1 MRGPMPRACRRGKL
15 YPIFTLFRSKMV
27 RRGPSLASMGSVGM
41 IVGIAAMMF
50 VWLFGWGADYFH
62 WSDPSGKIQL
72 CLFASFVLGIVCGY
86 KTKQ

>member
-1 MRGPMPRACRRGKL
+1 MSKL
-15 YPIFTLFRSKMV
+15 YPIFTLLWSNIARRSRLTGAV
-27 RRGPSLASMGSVGM
+27 RSERM

-50 VWLFGWGADYFH
+50 VWLFGWGQEYFN

-72 CLFASFVLGIVCGY
+72 ALFASFVLGIVCGS

>member
-1 MRGPMPRACRRGKL
+1 MGKL
-15 YPIFTLFRSKMV
+15 YRIFTLCCGNLARRSVPAGLVRSWGMV
-27 RRGPSLASMGSVGM
+27 
-41 IVGIAAMMF
+41 VGIAAMMF

-62 WSDPSGKIQL
+62 WSDPTGKIQL

>member
-1 MRGPMPRACRRGKL
+1 MGKL
-15 YPIFTLFRSKMV
+15 YPIFTLLALNLTRRSRPSGVV
-27 RRGPSLASMGSVGM
+27 RSERM

-50 VWLFGWGADYFH
+50 VWLFGWGQEYFH
-62 WSDPSGKIQL
+62 WSDPSGKIQV

>member
-1 MRGPMPRACRRGKL
+1 
-15 YPIFTLFRSKMV
+15 
-27 RRGPSLASMGSVGM
+27 M

-50 VWLFGWGADYFH
+50 VWLFGWGAEYFS

>member
-1 MRGPMPRACRRGKL
+1 MGKL
-15 YPIFTLFRSKMV
+15 YPIFTSPDPLWDAAALGNGGV
-27 RRGPSLASMGSVGM
+27 RGARM

-50 VWLFGWGADYFH
+50 VWLFGWGQEYFH
-62 WSDPSGKIQL
+62 WADPSGDVQL

>member
-1 MRGPMPRACRRGKL
+1 MGKL
-15 YPIFTLFRSKMV
+15 YRIFTFLGPNV
-27 RRGPSLASMGSVGM
+27 ARRGRRTGNVRSEEMV
-41 IVGIAAMMF
+41 VGIAAMMF

-72 CLFASFVLGIVCGY
+72 CLFASFLLGIVCGY

>member
-1 MRGPMPRACRRGKL
+1 
-15 YPIFTLFRSKMV
+15 
-27 RRGPSLASMGSVGM
+27 M

-50 VWLFGWGADYFH
+50 VWLFGWGQEYFN
-62 WSDPSGKIQL
+62 WSDPNGKIQL